1 MNLREAD
8 VSYGPELARGDGP
21 EQCRWAQREDAGHS
35 TEEFPMLSTPIKR
48 ILLPVVGMAISIAPQ
63 ALPAQQPLSPNAVV
77 VATGLQ
83 APRGLRFG
91 PDGDLYVAE
100 AGTGGTNSTADICPA
115 DQVIAPV
122 GPYTGGTT
130 GRISKFDKGWN
141 RTTVASGFAS
151 TMDAMGDLLGAQ
163 DVQFMNGTLYALI
176 SGGGCSHGNAT
187 LPNGVVQV
195 NTSNGTWG
203 YVGDISAFMHAN
215 PVQYPNVGDFEP
227 DGTAYSMTSVNNA
240 LHVVEPN
247 SGELLRIDQSSG
259 LISREIDFSASQGH
273 IVPTSVL
280 YKNGS
285 YLIGN
290 LNLFPIEPHT
300 SQVLTVS
307 NFPAGTGTG
316 VPGLSVAG
324 PYYVVAAK
332 AGFATVVGLAIG
344 PTNGQL
350 YVLQLAPDTPSQF
363 PQPGFGKVT
372 RINTD
377 GSLTDVV
384 TGLSVPTAMVFG
396 PGGKLYISNWG
407 AAPAGMGQI
416 VVATVQ

>member
-1 MNLREAD
+1 
-8 VSYGPELARGDGP
+8 
-21 EQCRWAQREDAGHS
+21 
-35 TEEFPMLSTPIKR
+35 MLSSSIKR
-48 ILLPVVGMAISIAPQ
+48 ILLPVVGMAVSLAPQ
-63 ALPAQQPLSPNAVV
+63 TLPAQLSSNATV
-77 VATGLQ
+77 VASGLE

-100 AGTGGTNSTADICPA
+100 AGTGGTTSTADICPA
-115 DQVIAPV
+115 DQVIPPV

-130 GRISKFDKGWN
+130 GRISKFDKSWN
-141 RTTVASGFAS
+141 RTTVASGLAS
-151 TMDAMGDLLGAQ
+151 SVDAMGDLQGVGDL
-163 DVQFMNGTLYALI
+163 QFMNGTLYALI
-176 SGGGCSHGNAT
+176 PGGGCSHGNAT
-187 LPNGVVQV
+187 MPSGVVQV
-195 NTSNGTWG
+195 NTSNGTWR
-203 YVGDISAFMHAN
+203 YVGDIGAFMHAN
-215 PVQYPNVGDFEP
+215 PVQYPNKSDFEP

-247 SGELLRIDQSSG
+247 SGELLRIDPFSG
-259 LISREIDFSASQGH
+259 LISREIDVSASQGH
-273 IVPTSVL
+273 IVPTSVV

-316 VPGLSVAG
+316 VPGLNVPG

-350 YVLQLAPDTPSQF
+350 YVLQLAPDTPSGY
-363 PQPGFGKVT
+363 PDVPFGKVT

-384 TGLSVPTAMVFG
+384 TGLSVPTAMTFG
-396 PGGKLYISNWG
+396 PDGKLYISNFG
-407 AAPAGMGQI
+407 AAPAGAGQI
-416 VVATVQ
+416 VKATVQ